1 MTERLSPHFT
11 ADEFRCRCQ
20 RPECPATLTPI
31 PALVDILEA
40 LRARVGPLTI
50 TSGLRCDYWNR
61 FVGGQP
67 GSEHLTGHA
76 ADVRCDT
83 SQARYALVQA
93 AITHGVTRLGV
104 DRAFVHVGVSPSHPQ
119 QVVWVYPAG

>member
-1 MTERLSPHFT
+1 MALLSPHFT
-11 ADEFRCRCQ
+11 DDEFRCRCQ
-20 RPECPATLTPI
+20 RPECPAPPRPAPTLLT
-31 PALVDILEA
+31 ALET
-40 LRARVGPLTI
+40 LRTIIGRPLVI
-50 TSGLRCDYWNR
+50 ASGLRCDYWNR

-76 ADVRCDT
+76 ADVACDT
-83 SQARYALVQA
+83 SQARYQLIHAAL
-93 AITHGVTRLGV
+93 THGVTRLGV